1 MPTITF
7 DKDYMELVLW
17 EDAEGTEIVVNDIV
31 DTSRWSNHYK
41 LIFKKDYKY
50 YQTFYSRGAT
60 ESQDERPWEYED
72 KVECVEV
79 EPYEKIV
86 IEYRKV

>member
-1 MPTITF
+1 MPTVTF
-7 DKDYMELVLW
+7 EKDYMERVLW
-17 EDAEGTEIVVNDIV
+17 DDAEDAEIIENEII
-31 DTSRWSNHYK
+31 DTSRWSTHYR

-50 YQTFYSRGAT
+50 YQTFYSQGAT

-72 KVECVEV
+72 EVECVEV
-79 EPYEKIV
+79 EPYEKMV

>member
-1 MPTITF
+1 MPTVMF
-7 DKDYMELVLW
+7 EKDYMERVLW
-17 EDAEGTEIVVNDIV
+17 EDAEGTEIIEDEIIDN
-31 DTSRWSNHYK
+31 SRWSIHYR
-41 LIFKKDYKY
+41 LIFKKDDKY

-79 EPYEKIV
+79 EPYEKII